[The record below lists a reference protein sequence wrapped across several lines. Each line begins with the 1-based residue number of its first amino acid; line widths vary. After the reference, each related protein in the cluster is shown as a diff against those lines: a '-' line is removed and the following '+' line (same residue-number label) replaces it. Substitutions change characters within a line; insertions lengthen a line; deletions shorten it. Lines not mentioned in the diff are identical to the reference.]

1 MEVSCRGL
9 SYYIS
14 FASRDKWKGRS
25 AGTLPYQIADFTMI
39 SGNDALQR
47 LRVAFAKETT
57 LYMGR
62 LRLPPMVDDLTVG
75 INE

>member
-1 MEVSCRGL
+1 
-9 SYYIS
+9 
-14 FASRDKWKGRS
+14 
-25 AGTLPYQIADFTMI
+25 MI